1 MAASLKAP
9 TARVCGRSSVA
20 RPAKVAVA
28 SRRPLVCRADGGYLG
43 STTNIIM
50 IASTTLFLSAARFG
64 LAPTANRNATAG
76 LKLVE
81 KGNAVGLKS
90 NDPDGF
96 TVVDVLTYGAVGH
109 LVGVG
114 TVLGLRAIGG
124 L

>member
-1 MAASLKAP
+1 
-9 TARVCGRSSVA
+9 
-20 RPAKVAVA
+20 
-28 SRRPLVCRADGGYLG
+28 VCRADGGYLG